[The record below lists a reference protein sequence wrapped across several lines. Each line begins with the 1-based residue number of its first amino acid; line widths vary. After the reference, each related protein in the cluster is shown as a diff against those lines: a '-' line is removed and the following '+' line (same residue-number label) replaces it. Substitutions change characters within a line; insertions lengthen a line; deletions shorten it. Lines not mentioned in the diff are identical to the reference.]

1 MKPFWNGFFLS
12 LSLCLDLGIVNLAV
26 LEISL
31 QRGGTAG
38 FLLGIGSCLGD
49 LIYFTLVLLGASVLL
64 QAAPVRWSLWIFGT
78 VALLLLAWR
87 MTRDVIRPK
96 TLSFNGR
103 PTFSISDRANLLL
116 TGIGM
121 ALASPTAIVWFAAV
135 GGSVIAASA
144 GDANSRW
151 RFGTG
156 FAAAGITWAAL
167 FAYGTASLRA
177 LGPGIVRGLSLVS
190 ALLFFY
196 FAGVVFLNGLK
207 TLL

>member
-1 MKPFWNGFFLS
+1 MKPFWNGFLLS

-38 FLLGIGSCLGD
+38 FLLGVGSCLGD

-64 QAAPVRWSLWIFGT
+64 EAAPVRWSLWIFGT

-87 MTRDVIRPK
+87 MARDVIRPK

-103 PTFSISDRANLLL
+103 PVLSVHDRANLLF
-116 TGIGM
+116 TGMGM
-121 ALASPTAIVWFAAV
+121 ALASPTAIIWFAAV

-144 GDANSRW
+144 SDQNSRW

-207 TLL
+207 TLP

>member
-1 MKPFWNGFFLS
+1 M
-12 LSLCLDLGIVNLAV
+12 
-26 LEISL
+26 LE
-31 QRGGTAG
+31 
-38 FLLGIGSCLGD
+38 
-49 LIYFTLVLLGASVLL
+49 
-64 QAAPVRWSLWIFGT
+64 AAPVRWSLWIFGT
-78 VALLLLAWR
+78 AALLLLAWR
-87 MTRDVIRPK
+87 MARDVIRPK
-96 TLSFNGR
+96 TASFNGR
-103 PTFSISDRANLLL
+103 PVLSVHDRANLLF
-116 TGIGM
+116 TGMGM
-121 ALASPTAIVWFAAV
+121 ALASPTAIIWFAAV

-144 GDANSRW
+144 SDQNSRW

>member
-1 MKPFWNGFFLS
+1 MKPFWNGFLLS

-26 LEISL
+26 LEVSL

-64 QAAPVRWSLWIFGT
+64 EAAPVRWSLWILGT
-78 VALLLLAWR
+78 GALLLLAWR
-87 MTRDVIRPK
+87 MARDVIRPNPV
-96 TLSFNGR
+96 TFNGR
-103 PTFSISDRANLLL
+103 PELSVRDRTNLLF

-121 ALASPTAIVWFAAV
+121 ALASPTAIIWFAAV

-144 GDANSRW
+144 GDQNSRW

-156 FAAAGITWAAL
+156 FATAGITWAAL

-190 ALLFFY
+190 ALFFFY

>member
-1 MKPFWNGFFLS
+1 MKPFWNGFLLS

-38 FLLGIGSCLGD
+38 FLLGVGSCLGD

-64 QAAPVRWSLWIFGT
+64 EAAPVRWSLWIFGT

-87 MTRDVIRPK
+87 MARDVIRPK

-103 PTFSISDRANLLL
+103 PVLSVHDRANLLF
-116 TGIGM
+116 TGMGM
-121 ALASPTAIVWFAAV
+121 ALASPTAIIWFAAV

-144 GDANSRW
+144 SDQNSRW